1 VPDCKMPHSLS
12 FIICLIVVL
21 LLLPT
26 ELLAAEDCYKYSK
39 KEFTTITACD
49 HGCEYV
55 YKNRGKGNKR
65 ISGGCASDGNVG
77 CRSRGNGITVCSCHG
92 SYCNSKGYGMHD
104 DDSRSDTDE
113 H

>member
-1 VPDCKMPHSLS
+1 MPHSLS

-26 ELLAAEDCYKYSK
+26 ELLASEDCYKYSK

-55 YKNRGKGNKR
+55 YKNKAICMPVYRNLRG
-65 ISGGCASDGNVG
+65 
-77 CRSRGNGITVCSCHG
+77 
-92 SYCNSKGYGMHD
+92 GYSFQSSIELTHL
-104 DDSRSDTDE
+104 
-113 H
+113 